1 VSAQVL
7 TLSAVLRPVTRR
19 HGAACAS
26 VTVLAEHRRAAVAVT
41 LDPLVFARS
50 WLDFWA
56 GARK

>member
-1 VSAQVL
+1 MTAHVL
-7 TLSAVLRPVTRR
+7 TFAASLRPAHRR
-19 HGAACAS
+19 AACAS
-26 VTVLAEHRRAAVAVT
+26 VKVLAEHRRAAVAVT